1 MQQDMN
7 RQLNLTVLLCLSFL
21 LYGCASKPIAPPNGA
36 AYDVGMAQPAPI
48 LPPAVDARRVEI
60 SGRAGRLSYYVA
72 GEGPPLLLIHSI
84 NAAGSAYEVKPIF
97 EHFAGVRRVYA
108 LDLPG
113 FGFSDRSPR
122 TYDMPLYVAAIRDMI
137 DVVQADGGG
146 PFDALA
152 ISLSAEFLARAATER
167 PEAFRSLALVSPTGF
182 DKGSADRRGPPGAT
196 REVPLLYG
204 VVAFPLWSQGLFDLL
219 VSRRS
224 IRYFLGKTFGS
235 DDIDE
240 GLAEYDYATAHQP
253 GARYAP
259 LAFVSGRLFSADI
272 RTVYERLAI
281 PVWAPH
287 GNRGDFTDYSETGWA
302 EARGN
307 WELQTYDTGALPHF
321 EVPAAFLRDYERFL
335 DAAAQASSSGSSSPM
350 P

>member
-1 MQQDMN
+1 MHRGMN
-7 RQLNLTVLLCLSFL
+7 RQLNLTVLLCLSL
-21 LYGCASKPIAPPNGA
+21 LVYGCAGDTMAPASGSGYNA
-36 AYDVGMAQPAPI
+36 QMAQHAPA
-48 LPPAVDARRVEI
+48 LPSAVEGRRVEI

-72 GEGPPLLLIHSI
+72 GDGPPLLLIHSI
-84 NAAGSAYEVKPIF
+84 NAAASAYEVKPIF
-97 EHFAGVRRVYA
+97 EHFAIRRRVYA
-108 LDLPG
+108 VDMPG

-122 TYDMPLYVAAIRDMI
+122 TYDMPLYVAAIQDMV
-137 DVVQADGGG
+137 DVVQADHNG

-152 ISLSAEFLARAATER
+152 LSLSAEFLARAAAKQ
-167 PEAFRSLALVSPTGF
+167 PEQFRSLALVSPTGF
-182 DKGSADRRGPPGAT
+182 DKGSSDRRGPPGST

-204 VVAFPLWSQGLFDLL
+204 VVAFPLWSQGLFDVL

-224 IRYFLGKTFGS
+224 IRYFLRKTFGA
-235 DDIDE
+235 DKIDE
-240 GLAEYDYATAHQP
+240 GLAEYDYAAAHQP

-259 LAFVSGRLFSADI
+259 LAFLSGRLFSADI
-272 RTVYERLAI
+272 RTVYEELTL

-307 WELQTYDTGALPHF
+307 WQFQTYDTGALPHF
-321 EVPAAFLRDYERFL
+321 EVPDEFLRDYGRFL
-335 DAAAQASSSGSSSPM
+335 DAAAQAWPSGSRSPM